1 MQRLPNRDTPI
12 AHGGDA
18 FAEQWHKPELMCE
31 ERAAAQLTEY
41 LGECEVRASER
52 AERCTA
58 LLRSSSS
65 DARVPRL
72 KRVYEVRARGE
83 TMFVLAKSVGWGW
96 LGYPAFIAAEK
107 LADRVPH
114 LLGLRDGIL
123 YTQYVPQNGEAQP
136 SVEDIADYVAARAR
150 LLRPEA
156 APSALALKSRNG
168 AVRLLEKSLAG
179 AYGRLLG
186 TAMRPQIGER
196 LRKLPCPTPAW
207 VDGNMQAS
215 KWIAGP
221 DGILKTDF
229 EHHGAGKAG
238 VNVLDPAFDLADAII
253 NFELPPDHE
262 RRLLDRYIDGSGDK
276 EARQRLFAAKLPRR
290 HLEYES
296 SPGAG
301 ARPCARQRCACTRA
315 CALRPR
321 VGFTDAGNRAPSR
334 P

>member
-156 APSALALKSRNG
+156 APSALAPSKVATARSAFWKNRLPAPM
-168 AVRLLEKSLAG
+168 AVCSAPRC
-179 AYGRLLG
+179 GRRSG
-186 TAMRPQIGER
+186 RG
-196 LRKLPCPTPAW
+196 C
-207 VDGNMQAS
+207 AS
-215 KWIAGP
+215 C
-221 DGILKTDF
+221 L
-229 EHHGAGKAG
+229 
-238 VNVLDPAFDLADAII
+238 
-253 NFELPPDHE
+253 
-262 RRLLDRYIDGSGDK
+262 
-276 EARQRLFAAKLPRR
+276 
-290 HLEYES
+290 
-296 SPGAG
+296 
-301 ARPCARQRCACTRA
+301 ARPRLGLTATCKPPNGSPVPT
-315 CALRPR
+315 
-321 VGFTDAGNRAPSR
+321 VS
-334 P
+334 